1 VRNPGRTIPR
11 SILFSVIAVA
21 AIYIAI
27 NLSIIGVVSWREFAP
42 LKEGET
48 PKAVV
53 SMMMERVWGG
63 GVAKGLSW
71 MVIWTAFGSIFCLL
85 LGYSRIPYAAARDG
99 NFFAAF
105 GKLHPTKDFPHVSL
119 VLITVIAVV
128 CSYLDLMAVIDYLL
142 ITRIIV
148 QFGGQTVGLM
158 LLRKTQPQ
166 MERPYRMP
174 LFPLPCIIALAGWT
188 FVFFT
193 YGRKAQLYGIG
204 MLALGVAIY
213 FVWSGLRKSE
223 PKET

>member
-1 VRNPGRTIPR
+1 MW
-11 SILFSVIAVA
+11 SVIAVA
-21 AIYIAI
+21 AIYISI

-42 LKEGET
+42 IKDTET

-63 GVAKGLSW
+63 SIAKGLSW

-99 NFFAAF
+99 NFFSAF
-105 GKLHPTKDFPHVSL
+105 AKLHPTKDFPHVSL
-119 VLITVIAVV
+119 VLITVISVI
-128 CSYLDLMAVIDYLL
+128 CSYFDLMSVIDYLL

-148 QFGGQTVGLM
+148 QFGGQTIGLM
-158 LLRKTQPQ
+158 RLRKTRSE

-174 LFPLPCIIALAGWT
+174 LYPLPCILALAGWA

-193 YGRKAQLYGIG
+193 YDGKTQVYGLG
-204 MLALGVAIY
+204 MLALGLVVYWMWA
-213 FVWSGLRKSE
+213 GMRKVE
-223 PKET
+223 PKQT